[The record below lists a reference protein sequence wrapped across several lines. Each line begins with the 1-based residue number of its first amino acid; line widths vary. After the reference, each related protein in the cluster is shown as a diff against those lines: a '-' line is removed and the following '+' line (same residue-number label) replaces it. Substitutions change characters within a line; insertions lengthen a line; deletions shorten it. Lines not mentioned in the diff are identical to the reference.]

1 MDDVVT
7 QIEALETAVADAIG
21 RAGAPATRPALE
33 RSYVQAVLDLVQRL
47 SLDLTGDELTAFIDR
62 GDLDAALRETFAG
75 TYGAAAQQLAA
86 DVAARTRDVVQL
98 TRSFYDARG
107 VSTIGVNEATAR
119 AQVTKTLSEGFQS
132 ALSKV
137 NRELFEAT
145 AEIATRAALAGTFD
159 TATIEADI
167 IAQTGVAGARAITQA
182 QVAVGAYNQ
191 AWRQQLADQ
200 AGLSHSLYYGTL
212 KANSRHFCRVCLGR
226 VFTAAQIE
234 ELDNGQ
240 IDPVSL
246 FRGGYRC
253 RHSWLPVDPAWSPEL
268 KAKLVDAEP
277 VRVQVDLAGNSH
289 ITVAVPPTAI
299 ARLEHQIRLQYAVG
313 GVKRFTV
320 FQDATTND
328 TGFVAFHQDWLDDRL
343 RSKGTA
349 RAAFDEQERTAVAQ
363 AETGSVTR
371 LMRGDAQDDDE

>member
-1 MDDVVT
+1 MDDVLI

-21 RAGAPATRPALE
+21 RAGAPAARPALE
-33 RSYVQAVLDLVQRL
+33 RSYVQAILDLIQRL
-47 SLDLTGDELTAFIDR
+47 GLDLTGDELTAFIDN
-62 GDLDAALRETFAG
+62 GDLDTALRKTFAD
-75 TYGAAAQQLAA
+75 TYGTAAQQLAA

-98 TRSFYDARG
+98 TRTFYDARG
-107 VSTIGVNEATAR
+107 VATIGVNEATAR
-119 AQVTKTLSEGFQS
+119 AQVTKTISDGFQG
-132 ALSKV
+132 AIQKV

-145 AEIATRAALAGTFD
+145 ADIATRAALAGTFD
-159 TATIEADI
+159 TAAIEADI
-167 IAQTGVAGARAITQA
+167 IAQTGVAQARAVTQA

-191 AWRQQLADQ
+191 AWRQQLAETAQLD
-200 AGLSHSLYYGTL
+200 HSLYYGTL

-226 VFTAAQIE
+226 VFTAAQIA

-253 RHSWLPVDPAWSPEL
+253 RHSWLPVDPEWSPDL
-268 KAKLVDAEP
+268 KAKLVTAAP

-289 ITVAVPPTAI
+289 ITVTVPPTAI

-320 FQDATTND
+320 FQDAVTND

-343 RSKGTA
+343 RAKGST
-349 RAAFDEQERTAVAQ
+349 RATFDEQERAALIQ
-363 AETGSVTR
+363 AEAGGVAR
-371 LMRGDAQDDDE
+371 LARDETQDDGE